1 MTSTL
6 EWWYRNQKKCIR
18 HFFQALVYR
27 KDKEKLKELIDNSV
41 EYQNLSEDT
50 FEMIV
55 KFLGM
60 AELWKI
66 KDNFK
71 SHNDERR
78 GC

>member
-1 MTSTL
+1 M
-6 EWWYRNQKKCIR
+6 N
-18 HFFQALVYR
+18 
-27 KDKEKLKELIDNSV
+27 V
-41 EYQNLSEDT
+41 EYQNLSEET

-71 SHNDERR
+71 NHNDERI
-78 GC
+78 